1 MRHADSSYDY
11 PNMSDHDRPLNAR
24 GQRDAPRMADAL
36 SKRDWLPQLVLVSS
50 AGRTLE
56 TLEGMA
62 PHMDDARIDAG
73 RTLETLEGMAPHM
86 DDARI
91 DVRPEIYHAG
101 ISTML
106 IQLEDM
112 LVDGTTM
119 ILGHNPGSENLIN
132 HLTGEWHEMPTAAA
146 ALLVEAPNGWIV
158 EGVLRPR

>member
-62 PHMDDARIDAG
+62 PHMDDARIA
-73 RTLETLEGMAPHM
+73 
-86 DDARI
+86 
-91 DVRPEIYHAG
+91 VRPEIYHAG

-119 ILGHNPGSENLIN
+119 ILGHNPGAENLIN

>member
-1 MRHADSSYDY
+1 MTRRLIVMRHADSSYDY

-36 SKRDWLPQLVLVSS
+36 SKRDWLPKLVLVSS
-50 AGRTLE
+50 
-56 TLEGMA
+56 
-62 PHMDDARIDAG
+62 AG

-91 DVRPEIYHAG
+91 DVRPEIYHAD
-101 ISTML
+101 INTML
-106 IQLEDM
+106 TQLEDM
-112 LVDGTTM
+112 LGDGTTM

-132 HLTGEWHEMPTAAA
+132 HLTDEWHEMPTAAA
-146 ALLVEAPNGWIV
+146 ALLVEVHNGWIV

>member
-1 MRHADSSYDY
+1 MTRRLIVMRHADSSYDY

-36 SKRDWLPQLVLVSS
+36 SKRDWLPKLVLVSS
-50 AGRTLE
+50 
-56 TLEGMA
+56 
-62 PHMDDARIDAG
+62 AG

-91 DVRPEIYHAG
+91 DVRPEIYHAD
-101 ISTML
+101 INTML
-106 IQLEDM
+106 TQLEDI
-112 LVDGTTM
+112 LGDGTTM

-132 HLTGEWHEMPTAAA
+132 HLTGEWHEMPTSAA
-146 ALLVEAPNGWIV
+146 ALLVEVHNGWIV